1 LLARKTGIYNGLEL
15 RPKIPAKLNRN
26 DEKSTEDEQYISH
39 PRAALEAREECPE
52 LVKVSTMSPVYFVKH
67 VPGLYQKL
75 AQPARAGKG

>member
-39 PRAALEAREECPE
+39 PRAALEAREE
-52 LVKVSTMSPVYFVKH
+52 VS
-67 VPGLYQKL
+67 
-75 AQPARAGKG
+75 PARQGWEGLEVRRRAP